1 MANPTLINGFE
12 DVLTFISQQ
21 AERIKRL
28 EKQEKKLREI
38 TCCAESEK
46 LVDRVSEVV
55 ESKNK
60 YFSEVENHEET
71 IDKLQKEG
79 DERDNE
85 WRENFDYS
93 WRNLEPEDGKQYY
106 EELKE
111 ENEKLQ
117 KEIKEYEFESC
128 ESVVTTQKVY
138 GQAFAIQAE
147 RDKLQKELEEKK
159 FDCEFLAKQLKAKY
173 EDSRKI
179 EGDTRTLGEVLES
192 EKKLKDQ
199 LNFIFPS
206 TEEQNVI
213 AKYQVDRTNRL
224 REIKK
229 LKEEVAELKEHLLCV
244 KNRKDEEIQQ
254 YKDTLEEHFVHY
266 DNLKQEKKQDEEKI
280 ATLEKFTEEM
290 AEKFLKHYK
299 ETDTDMMFIGRK
311 TGGLLVN
318 MVDHLMEGYKK
329 LENEA
334 KAWNII
340 NHGADWQNIRDLCD
354 EDMREALIKT
364 GECDKEDFE

>member
-1 MANPTLINGFE
+1 MNQKNTKMANPTLITGFE

-21 AERIKRL
+21 GERIKRL
-28 EKQEKKLREI
+28 EEQEKKLREI

-46 LVDRVSEVV
+46 LEDRVSEVV

-71 IDKLQKEG
+71 ID
-79 DERDNE
+79 
-85 WRENFDYS
+85 
-93 WRNLEPEDGKQYY
+93 
-106 EELKE
+106 
-111 ENEKLQ
+111 KLQ

-224 REIKK
+224 REIKE

-311 TGGLLVN
+311 TGYQLVN

>member
-1 MANPTLINGFE
+1 LNQKNTKMANPTLITGFE
-12 DVLTFISQQ
+12 DVLTYIRQQ
-21 AERIKRL
+21 DERIKRL
-28 EKQEKKLREI
+28 EEQEKKLREI

-46 LVDRVSEVV
+46 LEDRISEIV

-71 IDKLQKEG
+71 IDKLHKEG

-85 WRENFDYS
+85 WREIFDPS

-111 ENEKLQ
+111 ENEKLKDQ
-117 KEIKEYEFESC
+117 LNFIFPSTEEQNVIAKYQVDRTNRLREIEKLKKEIKEYEFESC

-147 RDKLQKELEEKK
+147 RDKLQKEVDEDLKPTIEDMEKGMDDIARAAGVPEEDKN
-159 FDCEFLAKQLKAKY
+159 FGHFQLTINAIEQLK
-173 EDSRKI
+173 ED
-179 EGDTRTLGEVLES
+179 
-192 EKKLKDQ
+192 
-199 LNFIFPS
+199 
-206 TEEQNVI
+206 
-213 AKYQVDRTNRL
+213 
-224 REIKK
+224 
-229 LKEEVAELKEHLLCV
+229 
-244 KNRKDEEIQQ
+244 IQQ

-266 DNLKQEKKQDEEKI
+266 DNLKEEKKQDEEKI
-280 ATLEKFTEEM
+280 SQLVKVTDQL

-299 ETDTDMMFIGRK
+299 ETDTDIMFIGRK
-311 TGGLLVN
+311 TGYVLGN